1 MKSLLMWLEGPLQS
15 WGVDSR
21 FDRRETLPFPTL
33 SGVCGLLC
41 AALGAEGEQK
51 ALLAEMTKAG
61 WKVQSFLPTDASAPE
76 VLRDFHMIGG
86 GYDSTDPWLN
96 LFIPK
101 KIDGKAPTGASGVKL
116 TYRYMLQSQA
126 FAVILTYDDEVMAEK
141 LNAALQRPVWTLFL
155 GRRHCAPTEI
165 IGQGLF
171 DTVEEAEERAA
182 SLAKSKGRSLAFE
195 VVEGKQKVEVDGKEV
210 DAGEFLALNDV
221 PVCFGLHKIYRD
233 RYVTLIRPEEA

>member
-41 AALGAEGEQK
+41 AALGAGGEQRE
-51 ALLAEMTKAG
+51 LLARMTQVE
-61 WKVQSFLPTDASAPE
+61 WKVKAFHLPEAEAPE
-76 VLRDFHMIGG
+76 MLRDFHMVGG
-86 GYDSTDPWLN
+86 GYDSSDPWLN

-126 FAVILTYDDEVMAEK
+126 FAVFLTYADDALAHE
-141 LNAALQRPVWTLFL
+141 LWTALQQPVWSLSL
-155 GRRHCAPTEI
+155 GRRHCAPSEI

-171 DTVEEAEERAA
+171 DTEEAAEARAA
-182 SLAKSKGRSLAFE
+182 ALADSKQRKFGFE
-195 VVEGKQKVEVDGKEV
+195 VVAERNEE
-210 DAGEFLALNDV
+210 AGDVMVINDV
-221 PVCFGLHKIYRD
+221 PVCFGLHKVYRD
-233 RYVTLIRPEEA
+233 RYVTLIRP